1 MHIHHVKKLAFR
13 VAPICAALPLLFSA
27 SAFSATPEPVDVTV
41 TFVDAITI
49 TEVNAL
55 DFGLLD
61 ALMANGETV
70 AIDTADAV
78 TDASTNVVGGTQE
91 AAEVTITATAGVAVT
106 VLVNNVTNG
115 THYTLGTFV
124 CTYDG
129 GGESACDGA
138 GQSNTSVASAT
149 VLVGA
154 TLTRNAVA
162 MTAGADNGSFDINM
176 TYD

>member
-1 MHIHHVKKLAFR
+1 MNIHHVKKLAFR
-13 VAPICAALPLLFSA
+13 MAAVVAMSPFVFIPNALAAI
-27 SAFSATPEPVDVTV
+27 PEPVDVTV

-61 ALMANGETV
+61 ALMANGEAV
-70 AIDTADAV
+70 VIDTADAV
-78 TDASTNVVGGTQE
+78 TDNDTNVVGGTQE
-91 AAEVTITATAGVAVT
+91 AAEVTITATSGVAVT

-138 GQSNTSVASAT
+138 GQGNTSVASAT

>member
-13 VAPICAALPLLFSA
+13 SASALAALPLLFSA

-41 TFVDAITI
+41 TFVEAITI

-61 ALMANGETV
+61 STMANTETV
-70 AIDTADAV
+70 AIDTADGT
-78 TDASTNVVGGTQE
+78 TDGGANIVGGTQE

-106 VLVNNVTNG
+106 LLVNNVTDG
-115 THYTLGTFV
+115 THYTLASFV
-124 CTYDG
+124 CNYNGAGESGCDG
-129 GGESACDGA
+129 GGQA
-138 GQSNTSVASAT
+138 NTSVASAT
-149 VLVGA
+149 VLIGA

-162 MTAGADNGSFDINM
+162 MTAGVDNGSFDINM